1 MRPLARL
8 YNDDFDI
15 EIEVAPEESVNLKNE
30 VTEKP
35 VEDKTEIADH
45 INHQPVE
52 INHTFVIAGDEAE
65 DQRDRLEEASQYDEV
80 FNYMDVKDY
89 RLYENMVI
97 LSINFNTDAQI
108 SNGYQGEISL
118 KQVKVAEQETIFV
131 NLGTNPST
139 GEKVQ
144 QNASET
150 EERSNETENVD
161 EDSTDQS
168 IITSMISPFGG
179 DE

>member
-1 MRPLARL
+1 MIQLARL

-15 EIEVAPEESVNLKNE
+15 EIEVVRNESVTLKNE

-45 INHQPVE
+45 INHQPVD
-52 INHTFVIAGDEAE
+52 INHAFVIAGDDAE

-80 FNYMDVKDY
+80 FNYLDAKEY
-89 RLYENMVI
+89 RVYENMVI
-97 LSINFNTDAQI
+97 LDINFDTDAQI
-108 SNGYQGEISL
+108 ANGYQGSISL
-118 KQVKVAEQETIFV
+118 KQVQVAEQETIFV
-131 NLGTNPST
+131 NLGTDPST
-139 GEKVQ
+139 GNEVQ
-144 QNASET
+144 QNATET
-150 EERSNETENVD
+150 EERSNKTENVD
-161 EDSTDQS
+161 EESTDQS

>member
-1 MRPLARL
+1 LARL

-97 LSINFNTDAQI
+97 LSINFDTDAQI
-108 SNGYQGEISL
+108 ANGYKGSVSL
-118 KQVKVAEQETIFV
+118 KQVQVAEQGTLVV
-131 NLGTNPST
+131 NLGVDPAT
-139 GEKVQ
+139 GEQIK
-144 QNASET
+144 QNAKDT